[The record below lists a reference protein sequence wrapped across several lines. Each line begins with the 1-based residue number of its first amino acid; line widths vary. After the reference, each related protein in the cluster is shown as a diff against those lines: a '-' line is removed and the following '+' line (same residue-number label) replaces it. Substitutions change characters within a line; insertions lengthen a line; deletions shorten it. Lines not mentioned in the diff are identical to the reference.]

1 MKNSKR
7 KTYGIEKCRQ
17 CSKKFIKNSSVQKS
31 CSARCAEEWAK
42 KYNKKY
48 NQSDKARKAREAYAQ
63 TDKGKKAVKKYYQ
76 SDKSKAL
83 RLKYK
88 QTDKYKKYL
97 QSAAYK
103 KSRREYGKSNRGIEA
118 TKKYT
123 QSDKGKAAKL
133 RYSQS
138 DNAKN
143 YYREYAKSKKGKK
156 VIRKYWNKKRETDP
170 IFKLGHIYRNRLRE
184 FLKATNMKKT
194 HPTFVMVGCTQ
205 KFLKKYLEK
214 KFKPGMT
221 WKNHTL
227 KGWHVDHKTP
237 LSSAK
242 TPRALEKLMHY
253 TNTRPMWGTENI
265 KKGNRII

>member
-42 KYNKKY
+42 KYN
-48 NQSDKARKAREAYAQ
+48 QSDKARKAREAYVQ

-170 IFKLGHIYRNRLRE
+170 IFKLGHIYRNRLRQ

>member
-1 MKNSKR
+1 
-7 KTYGIEKCRQ
+7 
-17 CSKKFIKNSSVQKS
+17 
-31 CSARCAEEWAK
+31 
-42 KYNKKY
+42 
-48 NQSDKARKAREAYAQ
+48 
-63 TDKGKKAVKKYYQ
+63 
-76 SDKSKAL
+76 
-83 RLKYK
+83 
-88 QTDKYKKYL
+88 
-97 QSAAYK
+97 
-103 KSRREYGKSNRGIEA
+103 
-118 TKKYT
+118 
-123 QSDKGKAAKL
+123 
-133 RYSQS
+133 
-138 DNAKN
+138 
-143 YYREYAKSKKGKK
+143 
-156 VIRKYWNKKRETDP
+156 
-170 IFKLGHIYRNRLRE
+170 
-184 FLKATNMKKT
+184 MKKT